1 VLCLTTWYF
10 GYVFC
15 EMSPMGPSILKPTF
29 GDFMGEERGVGPCFG
44 LIPLG
49 AAVGVIIANLI
60 MNKLSRRYL

>member
-1 VLCLTTWYF
+1 
-10 GYVFC
+10 
-15 EMSPMGPSILKPTF
+15 MSPMGPSILKPTF